1 LPPAPVLGD
10 EIATTVDSNA
20 LARAAAEQG
29 LAALKGERGL
39 MYDSLVYVGAIALT
53 HLQRYTNLVE
63 AADAVRASLDSGKAL
78 ASFQAAR

>member
-1 LPPAPVLGD
+1 
-10 EIATTVDSNA
+10 
-20 LARAAAEQG
+20 
-29 LAALKGERGL
+29 

-53 HLQRYTNLVE
+53 HLQRYTSLVE